1 MHLIPEL
8 LPLAGKPELAEP
20 QKMKTKPTPNIDWDL
35 TLDTILTGKCILFL
49 GPEVFTN
56 AAGQTLDGRLFQYL
70 NMSDDPDVKIY
81 SDNLFFFRV
90 RQKRTETYL
99 KIRRFFDETQFPE
112 ADALFEKIARIP
124 FHFIIL
130 VTADKHLS
138 AVYDRLKLN
147 HRSDFYWKKNPSDQ
161 HAPIPTVK
169 QPLVYN
175 LLGSIEKPESLVLTH
190 DDLFDYLESVFQ
202 AQSMSDKLKDHI
214 INTAQSII
222 FLGIPFDRWY
232 MQLLLRVLHLH
243 KDEEFM
249 RFATKQE
256 LSDEVRTLF
265 REQFKIN
272 FVPTNIA
279 TFIDEL
285 FTRCENRGMLHLV
298 GQSQPSAIQAL
309 RELLAEDRLEEL
321 FEHFVYWFNEIGKPG
336 KELLDDVTLLAGRFR
351 RLRKKI
357 NRGILSNEEAG
368 LETNKIRASLLELI
382 REAEQFD

>member
-1 MHLIPEL
+1 MRFL
-8 LPLAGKPELAEP
+8 LE
-20 QKMKTKPTPNIDWDL
+20 
-35 TLDTILTGKCILFL
+35 
-49 GPEVFTN
+49 
-56 AAGQTLDGRLFQYL
+56 
-70 NMSDDPDVKIY
+70 
-81 SDNLFFFRV
+81 
-90 RQKRTETYL
+90 
-99 KIRRFFDETQFPE
+99 
-112 ADALFEKIARIP
+112 EK
-124 FHFIIL
+124 
-130 VTADKHLS
+130 S
-138 AVYDRLKLN
+138 
-147 HRSDFYWKKNPSDQ
+147 SDQ

-357 NRGILSNEEAG
+357 NRVSSVMKRLA
-368 LETNKIRASLLELI
+368 LKPTNPGFPARTDQ
-382 REAEQFD
+382 EAEQFD

>member
-35 TLDTILTGKCILFL
+35 TLDTILAGKCILFL

-56 AAGQTLDGRLFQYL
+56 ATGQTLDGRLFQYL
-70 NMSDDPDVKIY
+70 NMTDDPDVKIY

-130 VTADKHLS
+130 VTADKRLS
-138 AVYDRLKLN
+138 AVYDRLELN

-161 HAPIPTVK
+161 QAPIPTVK
-169 QPLVYN
+169 KPLVYN

-249 RFATKQE
+249 RFATEQE

-285 FTRCENRGMLHLV
+285 YTRCENRGMLRLV
-298 GQSQPSAIQAL
+298 GQSQPSTMQAL
-309 RELLAEDRLEEL
+309 RELLAKDQLEEL
-321 FEHFVYWFNEIGKPG
+321 FEDFVSWLGEIGNSG
-336 KELLDDVTLLAGRFR
+336 KDLLEEVTLLAGRFR
-351 RLRKKI
+351 HLRKKI
-357 NRGILSNEEAG
+357 NHGILSNDDAG
-368 LETNKIRASLLELI
+368 RETNKIRTSLLELI
-382 REAEQFD
+382 REAEKFD